1 MILPKTKLTVGDNS
15 GPSLVESIRILSGAK
30 YGNIGDKIVLTVKKN
45 PKNQK
50 IKKGQVLKGIII
62 RTKFGIRRPN
72 GTRISFPDNSV
83 ILLNTQGNLI
93 GNRISGPVPRELRKW
108 NQLKILSLA
117 TKIY

>member
-1 MILPKTKLTVGDNS
+1 MILPKTKLQVCDNS
-15 GPSLVESIRILSGAK
+15 GPSLVECIRVLSGAK
-30 YGNIGDKIVLTVKKN
+30 KGNIGDELVLSVKKN

-62 RTKFGIRRPN
+62 RTKFGIRRSN
-72 GTRISFPDNSV
+72 GSRLRFTDNSV

-93 GNRISGPVPRELRKW
+93 GNRITGVVPRELRQW

-117 TKIY
+117 TKVI